1 VRVTTKTAAGKS
13 STNQK
18 LLTWRKEAA
27 MLNQIDLI
35 SPSKTTE
42 TETNTNRGEYDIV
55 KLPELEQAL
64 NDADKSIERSMLM
77 ARKLKRSVQQLG
89 EVKAQLSVS
98 RQRLLIMQK
107 ERESEKD
114 EIAKMNENAKKNE
127 IYNRVRRFVGRKWG
141 LIAIGFIDG
150 EYWVELEARGMDYWT
165 FLQFAVTLIEG
176 HTDKRCR
183 FDFQQQCEQLSKLEE
198 FHVTSVNA
206 IEGMQ
211 GARARI
217 QTLFLGEDLPQ
228 IPTVVFAARPW
239 SVPVFRSL
247 LCGLDTEFPV
257 NTGEIQDGFFFALV
271 SIWFRDREK
280 HGDLTDVEFVKWLQH
295 RLHPSGANK
304 VASLEFLEASARY
317 QLKPIYYTQSG
328 RQHQLYTLARKAM
341 QNAFP
346 ERHLDFGRPWLLG
359 TVQQIRDQNEE
370 AESLMAEQK
379 SMKIP
384 SFD

>member
-1 VRVTTKTAAGKS
+1 MRPSRFKFVRVTTKTAAGKS

-89 EVKAQLSVS
+89 EVEAQLSVS

-150 EYWVELEARGMDYWT
+150 EDWIASINMCSD
-165 FLQFAVTLIEG
+165 
-176 HTDKRCR
+176 
-183 FDFQQQCEQLSKLEE
+183 
-198 FHVTSVNA
+198 VN
-206 IEGMQ
+206 
-211 GARARI
+211 
-217 QTLFLGEDLPQ
+217 
-228 IPTVVFAARPW
+228 W
-239 SVPVFRSL
+239 
-247 LCGLDTEFPV
+247 GL
-257 NTGEIQDGFFFALV
+257 
-271 SIWFRDREK
+271 
-280 HGDLTDVEFVKWLQH
+280 
-295 RLHPSGANK
+295 
-304 VASLEFLEASARY
+304 
-317 QLKPIYYTQSG
+317 
-328 RQHQLYTLARKAM
+328 
-341 QNAFP
+341 
-346 ERHLDFGRPWLLG
+346 
-359 TVQQIRDQNEE
+359 
-370 AESLMAEQK
+370 
-379 SMKIP
+379 
-384 SFD
+384 